1 MMKIR
6 TSLKT
11 AGLIVLLL
19 SGSGRAVA
27 QETEIRVHD
36 PVVIQQGDRF
46 YLFCTGFGISVYSS
60 PDLQEWTAEP
70 RVFNEPPAWAV
81 ERVEGFRGHIWAP
94 DIAFLDGTYY
104 LYYSVSTFGSNRS
117 MIGLATNT
125 TLDPEEP
132 GYQWVDHGPVVGSVP
147 GRDMWN
153 AIDPNLVTDENGAA
167 WLSFGSFW
175 KGIKL
180 FRLNE
185 TLEGPAEPQEWYTI
199 AARPRDIYT
208 EDHEAGEGAIEA
220 PFIFRK
226 GEFYYLFVSFDYCC
240 RGIESTY
247 KIMVGRAE
255 QVTGPYLDK
264 RGRNMNLGAGSLL
277 LEGDKDW
284 PGVGHNAVCTFN
296 GQDYLVYHAYDAS
309 DNGRSKLKINKLH
322 WDDQGWPEVLT
333 E

>member
-1 MMKIR
+1 MKIR
-6 TSLKT
+6 ASLKT
-11 AGLIVLLL
+11 AGLILILL
-19 SGSGRAVA
+19 SGHGKAVA

-36 PVVIQQGDRF
+36 PVMIKQGDRY
-46 YLFCTGFGISVYSS
+46 YLFCTGFGISVYAST
-60 PDLQEWTAEP
+60 DLQEWTREP

-81 ERVEGFRGHIWAP
+81 EQVQGFRGHIWAP
-94 DIAFLDGTYY
+94 DISFLDGTYY

-125 TLDPEEP
+125 TLDPEDS
-132 GYQWVDHGPVVGSVP
+132 GYQWADHGPVVGSVP

-153 AIDPNLVTDENGAA
+153 AIDPNLVTDESGAA

-208 EDHEAGEGAIEA
+208 EEHEAGEGAVEA

-277 LEGDKDW
+277 LEGNKDW
-284 PGVGHNAVCTFN
+284 PGVGHNAVCTFD
-296 GQDYLVYHAYDAS
+296 GEDYLIYHAYDAS
-309 DNGRSKLKINKLH
+309 DEGRSKLKINKLR